1 MNKQLNVCLLNDSF
15 PPVLDGVANVVLNY
29 AQIIHSS
36 FGSAVVAVPR
46 YPGANY
52 DYPFPVV
59 HYPSIKTPKTAG
71 YRTGIPLLGVLREL
85 TDYPID
91 IIHCHCPFISSL
103 IAKRLRHATGAPVI
117 MTYHTKFDVDFENV
131 FDSNLLQTAA
141 KKIIVSNIE
150 SCDDIWAVSRG
161 AGENMKSLGC
171 GRDYMVMDNG
181 VDFPKGPA
189 EEKHIRE
196 ISNELGL
203 SDDIPV
209 FLYVGRMMWYKGIAL
224 TLNGL
229 MKAKSEGSRFKMVFV
244 GGGGDFDEI
253 TELSRRNDLEN
264 ECIFTGPIRDRE
276 KLRAIY
282 SRADMFLF
290 PSTFDSAPMAVREAS
305 ACGLASV
312 LIRGSSSA
320 EPVTDGRNAVL
331 IDEDAESL
339 ARAVIELS
347 KNKEYMNAL
356 GQRAMDDLYLPWDT
370 VVGRAYER
378 YCEVLGSNSTLR
390 TKEANK

>member
-29 AQIIHSS
+29 AKIIHSNY
-36 FGSAVVAVPR
+36 GSTVVAVPR

-59 HYPSIKTPKTAG
+59 HYPSVKTPKTAG
-71 YRTGIPLLGVLREL
+71 YRTGIPLLRILREL
-85 TDYPID
+85 ADYPID

-103 IAKRLRHATGAPVI
+103 VAKHLRHSTGAPVV

-131 FDSNLLQTAA
+131 FDSPLLQIAA
-141 KKIIVSNIE
+141 KKFIVSNIE
-150 SCDDIWAVSRG
+150 SCDDVWAVSRG
-161 AGENMKSLGC
+161 AGENLKSLGYS
-171 GRDYMVMDNG
+171 GDYTVMDNG
-181 VDFPKGPA
+181 VDFPRGPA
-189 EEKHIRE
+189 AEKLIHE

-203 SDDIPV
+203 SEEIPV

-224 TLNGL
+224 MLDGL
-229 MKAKSEGSRFKMVFV
+229 MKAKAEGSRFKMVFV

-253 TELSRRNDLEN
+253 VELSRRNDLEN

-282 SRADMFLF
+282 SRAEMFLF
-290 PSTFDSAPMAVREAS
+290 PSTFDSAPIAVREAS

-331 IDEDAESL
+331 IDEDPDSL
-339 ARAVIELS
+339 ARAVIELL
-347 KNKEYMNAL
+347 KNREYMNAL
-356 GQRAMDDLYLPWDT
+356 GRRAMDDLYLPWDIA
-370 VVGRAYER
+370 VGHAYER
-378 YCEVLGSNSTLR
+378 YCEILDY
-390 TKEANK
+390 NK